1 MVTALRENGRLAAL
15 ALPLLVAIAVI
26 VNGWS
31 GLLPGVDFW
40 DTGEFQVIGPV
51 MGTGH
56 APGFPTFAI
65 LGWIINILLTP
76 LGEPAFR
83 MNVFSLLCVALA
95 AAGLVVIVRS
105 AAVPGPI
112 AAIAAFGMAT
122 TPLIWLQA
130 TRTES
135 HTLHL
140 AFVALI
146 FVVLLA
152 WERDRRSEVE
162 AGATGRRSDRWLLL
176 GAVLFG
182 VSGGNHGLTF
192 ILFPAIGLFVL
203 AVDPPML
210 RRVRFILGCGLLAFG
225 ALAAVYLELP
235 IRAGLIPAPLV
246 YGTPNTWD
254 GFWYVALATQFH
266 GLVSDPLRD
275 LGPKLSQLLKLATDE
290 LGVLTIFV
298 PIGFVATVRRAPGY
312 AVLSGSAMLI
322 TLFWNSFF
330 NDGEISRYYLTPL
343 FWAWT
348 WLAILGAFVA
358 EAVADVLA
366 APRAA
371 GTGTA
376 DTRST
381 GTSDGRRR
389 QVELALAMVV
399 AVALIL
405 PSAAD
410 WQRRASAADRSQ
422 NRSAQQWLKEVMP
435 VFAQDAVVVSWWSAS
450 TPLWYAQFVD
460 GLRPDIYVVDD
471 RTMLDR
477 NFGRAPDVIRR
488 FLGQRPVYAL
498 RAIQPDLEELQRQ
511 FVMVPVAGGGN
522 LTVYLVTGELPAS

>member
-1 MVTALRENGRLAAL
+1 MVTALRSNQRLVVL
-15 ALPLLVAIAVI
+15 AVPVLVAVAV
-26 VNGWS
+26 VLNGWP

-40 DTGEFQVIGPV
+40 DTGELQVIGPV

-65 LGWIINILLTP
+65 LGWIVNILLTP

-83 MNVFSLLCVALA
+83 MNVFSLLCVAGA
-95 AAGLVVIVRS
+95 AAGLVVIVRH
-105 AAVPGPI
+105 ADVPAPI
-112 AAIAAFGMAT
+112 AAVAAFGMAT

-140 AFVALI
+140 AFAALL

-152 WERDRRSEVE
+152 WERDRREEVA
-162 AGATGRRSDRWLLL
+162 AGLETRHSDRWLLG

-203 AVDPPML
+203 AVDPGML
-210 RRVRFILGCGLLAFG
+210 RRVRFVLTCALLAFG
-225 ALAAVYLELP
+225 ALALVYLELP
-235 IRAGLIPAPLV
+235 LRAGPFPAPLV

-266 GLVSDPLRD
+266 GLVSNPLTD
-275 LGPKLSQLLKLATDE
+275 LGPKLEDLVELAGAE
-290 LGVLTIFV
+290 LGVLAIFV
-298 PIGFVATVRRAPGY
+298 PIGFIATVRRAPGY

-348 WLAILGAFVA
+348 WLAILGAFVVD
-358 EAVADVLA
+358 AVTDLV
-366 APRAA
+366 A
-371 GTGTA
+371 GANET
-376 DTRST
+376 
-381 GTSDGRRR
+381 RRR
-389 QVELALAMVV
+389 QAGLVLAMVA
-399 AVALIL
+399 AVALIV

-422 NRSAQQWLKEVMP
+422 NRFAQQWLDEVMP
-435 VFAQDAVVVSWWSAS
+435 VFAPDAVVVSWWSAS

-498 RAIQPDLEELQRQ
+498 RAIDRDLEELQRQ